1 LRVTAHGPELATRDQ
16 GKIANAI
23 KSTALA
29 LVAASTLGRYW
40 LDSPKDTNG
49 GCWSE
54 SSTRFK
60 MENEQT
66 TESIVPCRLC
76 GATGEIVNA
85 TTGPTRW
92 TVLCPRRKH
101 KRGSRAAN
109 DVACANTLQ
118 NWRTTQEAAV
128 AAWNWKNDPSYV
140 PKPRN
145 KRNYDEKRDIDSAG
159 PRCPRCN
166 LLITNSD
173 GECIDCP
180 GRKDAVAELA
190 GTRIGE
196 QRTSSIM
203 PGGPR

>member
-1 LRVTAHGPELATRDQ
+1 
-16 GKIANAI
+16 
-23 KSTALA
+23 
-29 LVAASTLGRYW
+29 
-40 LDSPKDTNG
+40 
-49 GCWSE
+49 
-54 SSTRFK
+54 

-66 TESIVPCRLC
+66 TEAIVPCRLG

-85 TTGPTRW
+85 TTGSNRW

-109 DVACANTLQ
+109 DVACSNTLQ
-118 NWRTTQEAAV
+118 NWRTTQESAI

-145 KRNYDEKRDIDSAG
+145 KRKYDEQRDVDSAG
-159 PRCPRCN
+159 PRCPMCG
-166 LLITNSD
+166 LLITSVD

-196 QRTSSIM
+196 QRTSSIT